1 MPRFRSTLLAL
12 LALAALAPAGAAAA
26 GPQPPD
32 CTLYAPHGASEYP
45 LTMPDGSK
53 VVARDPYGGLLA
65 RNRLFFDFSVS
76 KPGRGGAPT
85 GVAQVTW
92 ALDGKV
98 VRTDAKPPFEWKGL
112 SGSDRRMPAGDHQI
126 TVAVTP
132 AGGGA
137 AVSTTFALTATD
149 CQPASANA
157 FIDEDIRTSQ
167 SRTHGSVLYA
177 SSAFE
182 GGEGPTMGSF
192 AFLGNG
198 VSARIP
204 AAARGRAAGSLHV
217 DVGGRA
223 GRTYTLRVP
232 RTGATLLRRGALHVV
247 LHPGAR
253 RFLTVSGLPAGVRE
267 ATLQLTGRGGGRL
280 LRAHRTGSRT
290 CHYSTAAEIGAAGGG
305 SVRVMGDT
313 VSGLC
318 PHT

>member
-1 MPRFRSTLLAL
+1 
-12 LALAALAPAGAAAA
+12 
-26 GPQPPD
+26 
-32 CTLYAPHGASEYP
+32 
-45 LTMPDGSK
+45 
-53 VVARDPYGGLLA
+53 
-65 RNRLFFDFSVS
+65 
-76 KPGRGGAPT
+76 
-85 GVAQVTW
+85 VTW
-92 ALDGKV
+92 ALDGTV
-98 VRTDAKPPFEWKGL
+98 VRTDAKPPYEWKGL

-132 AGGGA
+132 VGGGA
-137 AVSTTFALTATD
+137 AVSTTFALTAAD

-157 FIDEDIRTSQ
+157 FIDEDMRTSKA
-167 SRTHGSVLYA
+167 RTHGSALYA

-232 RTGATLLRRGALHVV
+232 RTGATLLRRGALRVV

-253 RFLTVSGLPAGVRE
+253 RFLTVSGLPTGVRE
-267 ATLQLTGRGGGRL
+267 ATLQLVGRGGGQL
-280 LRAHRTGSRT
+280 LSTHHTSPRT
-290 CHYSTAAEIGAAGGG
+290 CHYSTAAVIGAAGGG
-305 SVRVMGDT
+305 SVRVTGET
-313 VSGLC
+313 VSGRC
-318 PHT
+318 

>member
-1 MPRFRSTLLAL
+1 MLMLAL
-12 LALAALAPAGAAAA
+12 GLAALAPAAAAAA

-32 CTLYAPHGASEYP
+32 CTLYAAHAASEYP

-65 RNRLFFDFSVS
+65 RNRLFFDFSLS
-76 KPGRGGAPT
+76 KPGRGGRPA

-132 AGGGA
+132 VGGGA

-157 FIDEDIRTSQ
+157 FIDEDMRTSK

-182 GGEGPTMGSF
+182 GGEGPTMGAF
-192 AFLGNG
+192 AFLGND
-198 VSARIP
+198 VTARIP

-217 DVGGRA
+217 DVDVGGRT

-232 RTGATLLRRGALHVV
+232 RTGATLLRRGALRVV

-253 RFLTVSGLPAGVRE
+253 RFLTVSGLPTGVRE
-267 ATLQLTGRGGGRL
+267 ATLQLTGRGGGQL
-280 LRAHRTGSRT
+280 LRAHRTSSRT
-290 CHYSTAAEIGAAGGG
+290 CHYSTAAVIGAAGGG
-305 SVRVMGDT
+305 SVRVTGDT
-313 VSGLC
+313 VSGRC
-318 PHT
+318 